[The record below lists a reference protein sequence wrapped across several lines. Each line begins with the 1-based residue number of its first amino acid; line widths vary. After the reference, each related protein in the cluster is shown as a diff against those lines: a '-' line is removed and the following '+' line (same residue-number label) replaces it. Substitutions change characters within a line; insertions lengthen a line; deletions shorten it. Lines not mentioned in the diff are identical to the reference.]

1 MRMGVNFID
10 MKPFTTRL
18 LPLLITIFTLF
29 SLSYARANGD
39 TITVDG
45 ITYVKVDEGQL
56 TIIGFDKDYGKVYHL
71 NRHIMVNRQEYT
83 VVNST
88 PLKALNIGRIDS
100 IAIPEFARDLV
111 MPSDLR
117 SMRNLRFLKISASAL
132 GDYKDYRL
140 IAKHLTG
147 ENSLLL
153 DFFTFPAWAM
163 QQDGVHY
170 TADGSTL
177 LFTGK
182 IEQSASFHCFYL
194 SERVKHIASYAIG
207 AVYSTT
213 FLVLPPSIISISPTQ
228 IKRERTIKK
237 AKRGLSVID
246 DGQKCIYFALRSCM
260 LPPENLRFDPLV
272 DLTDLDYEFQVP
284 FAVSPSEE
292 AAGLH
297 YSPWALK
304 TPIEWRSN
312 PLFPPLRIDVYTK
325 PHRLKLT
332 INRAIETSPY
342 DKYREWDLAAP
353 IMRTVTKDTTLFSR
367 KFEYYKL
374 EPLPNADQRFL
385 GFTLLKDNLVP
396 KDTIRTSSEMCLG
409 IGRVMIAPKY
419 ANVDEYVE
427 GFDYIIS
434 SDRKTLK
441 WWKNLPDDKDIAHLR
456 VPSVTRCGA
465 NYLNTP
471 PTSGSYAFPAQ
482 LTQIGP
488 RAVSNIDNLREL
500 TIDHNLTLEKS
511 SLAGC
516 SQLQIICLLNDQPFP
531 ENAIRD
537 AFFPDPVPS
546 NLILVV
552 PKEKQA
558 IWKDVRDKLGAP
570 LKDIPPV
577 VKLLNKKAKEAS
589 MRILWKKS
597 IHAAQWNE
605 VVADSIE
612 LPALAPFKVDFTPL
626 PVFDFD
632 SICLLPDGSPFDY
645 RDTTL
650 ATQDLVFAPKCHL
663 VQYPVCFSSFLH
675 GSMRILKAA
684 DSAMLDSGSLV
695 TRHTRIVLKAS
706 PAQHYRFARFTVN
719 GQSVMQNPYIK
730 TTRSPLNIVA
740 FFKPILHNISFD
752 NQNESPW
759 TVLDSAGVPVPSYV
773 NAKGEI
779 SFDSI
784 AENQHYTFIPK
795 PQPGHKIRHAYVNGS
810 PFRSAD
816 TTLTVM
822 GPLTLSA
829 STEAKTCFVNIPD
842 LDIYGNITLQLPSGS
857 PVEPN
862 TCIPWGETLLIN
874 ANINKRYFSFKSFVI
889 NGVFYEK
896 ESMTLKAEMDTITI
910 DLVAEPINFTVYI
923 EPDDRFH
930 VLFSSPMQVARDA
943 EDDGLWGVL
952 PDQPITIALNAM
964 PGWVVESMEFVW
976 DGFDKESFQGAY
988 KECSVKAN
996 LTVHPK
1002 LFRVFYHITLPSRK
1016 KAGTVRAYNQQLK
1029 EIKASTKL
1037 SFGDSITILPEAGQ
1051 GYALKSLS
1059 INGTIVPPRQT
1070 IIVVTGN
1077 ITVSALFD
1085 KVTHKKSDSLI
1096 VENDSTTLRYAGN
1109 AKLDTI
1115 DFDHLQ
1121 PLVNVATIAAEAF
1134 AYNPCITTAF
1144 ITGKVQTIESRAF
1157 FGCNNLRTV
1166 IIGKA
1171 VRYIGAQAFAGTDQ
1185 LEVIDILQ
1193 TNPDSLVLDPAI
1205 LQQTRG
1211 ADPHYVFRVPNES
1224 YDAFR
1229 THPKWQH
1236 VTIVPQTVE
1245 WTFILE
1251 SSDFQL
1257 NVTLFDFN
1265 GKQQQFVITQG
1276 ESPLTLPGGSHVAI
1290 ASASSAAQTILR
1302 IAMGDAA
1309 TALPC
1314 ENRALKDLSITVLQ
1328 HETNEKKTG
1337 FSHGKQFKPLVQVA
1351 PNPTQSTLSIIPVQ
1365 YSTTLRYVLYNVRGT
1380 AVANGVVDN
1389 AAMALLN
1396 VNNLVPGVYIL
1407 CVENEKE
1414 VQTLRIIKW

>member
-1 MRMGVNFID
+1 
-10 MKPFTTRL
+10 MKPFTARL
-18 LPLLITIFTLF
+18 LPMLITIFTLS

-45 ITYVKVDEGQL
+45 IIYKKVDEGQL
-56 TIIGFDKDYGKVYHL
+56 TIIGFDRDYGKVYHL
-71 NRHIMVNRQEYT
+71 NRHVTVNRLEYT

-88 PLKALNIGRIDS
+88 PLKALNIGSIDS

-111 MPSDLR
+111 VPSDLR
-117 SMRNLRFLKISASAL
+117 SMRRLRFLKISASAL
-132 GDYKDYRL
+132 GDYEDYRL

-147 ENSLLL
+147 ENSILL

-163 QQDGVHY
+163 QQNGVHY

-182 IEQSASFHCFYL
+182 IEESASFRCFYL
-194 SERVKHIASYAIG
+194 PGRVKHIAPYAIG
-207 AVYSTT
+207 AVYSAL
-213 FLVLPPSIISISPTQ
+213 FLVLPPSIVSISPTQ
-228 IKRERTIKK
+228 IKRERPLKK
-237 AKRGLSVID
+237 AKLGLSVIS
-246 DGQKCIYFALRSCM
+246 DGQKCIYFAPSSCL
-260 LPPENLRFDPLV
+260 LPPDNIRFDPLV
-272 DLTDLDYEFQVP
+272 DSTDPDYEFQVP

-292 AAGLH
+292 AVGIH
-297 YSPWALK
+297 HSTWAQN
-304 TPIEWRSN
+304 TPIEWRMS
-312 PLFPPLRIDVYTK
+312 PISLPAYIEVYAK

-332 INRAIETSPY
+332 INRAIDATRYARKKWELGGPST
-342 DKYREWDLAAP
+342 K
-353 IMRTVTKDTTLFSR
+353 TVTKDTTLSAK

-374 EPLPNADQRFL
+374 EPLPSVDQRFL
-385 GFTLLKDNLVP
+385 GFTILKDNLAP
-396 KDTIRTSSEMCLG
+396 KDTIRTSSEFCLG
-409 IGRVMIAPKY
+409 FGRVKIAPQY
-419 ANVDEYVE
+419 ANADEYVA
-427 GFDYIIS
+427 GFDYILS
-434 SDRKTLK
+434 SDKKTLK
-441 WWKNLPDDKDIAHLR
+441 WWKNLPDDKDITHLR
-456 VPSVTRCGA
+456 IPSVTRCGA

-500 TIDHNLTLEKS
+500 TIDHDLTLEKS

-516 SQLQIICLLNDQPFP
+516 SQLQIIRLLNDQPFP

-570 LKDIPPV
+570 LKDIPSV

-589 MRILWKKS
+589 MRVLWKES
-597 IHAAQWNE
+597 IHAAQWNK

-612 LPALAPFKVDFTPL
+612 LPALASFKVDFTPL
-626 PVFDFD
+626 PIFDFD
-632 SICLLPDGSPFDY
+632 SICTLPDGSSFDY
-645 RDTTL
+645 RDTLL

-663 VQYPVCFSSFLH
+663 VQYPVRFSSFLH
-675 GSMRILKAA
+675 GSMRILTAA

-730 TTRSPLNIVA
+730 PTRSPLNIVA

-773 NAKGEI
+773 NARGEI

-784 AENQHYTFIPK
+784 AENQSYTFIPK
-795 PQPGHKIRHAYVNGS
+795 PQPGRKIRHAYVNGS

-822 GPLTLSA
+822 GPITLSA
-829 STEAKTCFVNIPD
+829 STGAKTCFVNIPD
-842 LDIYGNITLQLPSGS
+842 PDIYGNITLQLPSGS

-862 TCIPWGETLLIN
+862 TRIPWGETLLIN
-874 ANINKRYFSFKSFVI
+874 ANINKRYFSFKSFVV

-896 ESMTLKAEMDTITI
+896 ESMTLKAETDTITI
-910 DLVAEPINFTVYI
+910 DLLAEPINFTVYV
-923 EPDDRFH
+923 EPDDRFD
-930 VLFSSPMQVARDA
+930 VTVSSPMQVARDA

-952 PDQPITIALNAM
+952 PDQPITIALNAK
-964 PGWVVESMEFVW
+964 PGWVVESMEFAW

-1002 LFRVFYHITLPSRK
+1002 LSRVFYHITLPSKK
-1016 KAGTVRAYNQQLK
+1016 KAGTVIAYNKQLK

-1037 SFGDSITILPEAGQ
+1037 SYGDSITILPEAGQ

-1085 KVTHKKSDSLI
+1085 KVTHNKSDSLI

-1115 DFDHLQ
+1115 DFDHFQ

-1134 AYNPCITTAF
+1134 AYNSCITTAF
-1144 ITGKVQTIESRAF
+1144 ITGNVQTIESRAF

-1166 IIGKA
+1166 IIGTA

-1193 TNPDSLVLDPAI
+1193 TNPDLLVLDPAI

-1236 VTIVPQTVE
+1236 VTIVPQTVD

-1257 NVTLFDFN
+1257 NVTFFDFN

-1276 ESPLTLPGGSHVAI
+1276 ESTLTLPGGSHVAI

-1302 IAMGDAA
+1302 VAMGDAA

-1337 FSHGKQFKPLVQVA
+1337 FSLGKEYKTLVQVA
-1351 PNPTQSTLSIIPVQ
+1351 PNPTQSTLSISPVQ
-1365 YSTTLRYVLYNVRGT
+1365 YSTTLRYALYNVRGT

-1389 AAMALLN
+1389 AAMVLLN

>member
-1 MRMGVNFID
+1 MRMWINFID
-10 MKPFTTRL
+10 MKLFSTRL
-18 LPLLITIFTLF
+18 LPLLITLLILS
-29 SLSYARANGD
+29 SLSYAHASGD
-39 TITVDG
+39 NITVDG
-45 ITYVKVDEGQL
+45 IIYKKVDEGQL
-56 TIIGFDKDYGKVYHL
+56 TIVGFDKNYGKVYHL
-71 NRHIMVNRQEYT
+71 NRHIMVNGQEYT

-88 PLKALNIGRIDS
+88 PLKALNIGSIDS
-100 IAIPEFARDLV
+100 IAIPEFATDLV

-117 SMRNLRFLKISASAL
+117 SMRSLKFLKISASAL

-147 ENSLLL
+147 ENSILL

-163 QQDGVHY
+163 QQNGVHY

-182 IEQSASFHCFYL
+182 IEKSAPYHCFYL
-194 SERVKHIASYAIG
+194 PERVKHIAPYAIG
-207 AVYSTT
+207 AVYSAL

-228 IKRERTIKK
+228 IKRESPVTK
-237 AKRGLSVID
+237 AKRGLSVIE

-260 LPPENLRFDPLV
+260 LPPESLRFDSAIGMP
-272 DLTDLDYEFQVP
+272 DPDYEFQVP

-297 YSPWALK
+297 SSPWALK
-304 TPIEWRSN
+304 TPIEWR
-312 PLFPPLRIDVYTK
+312 RISLSSTLSIGVYTNSQ
-325 PHRLKLT
+325 RLKLT
-332 INRAIETSPY
+332 INKATEAP
-342 DKYREWDLAAP
+342 KYESRKWNLRGP
-353 IMRTVTKDTTLFSR
+353 FLRTVTKDTLIYST
-367 KFEYYKL
+367 FEYCKF
-374 EPLPNADQRFL
+374 EPLPNANKRFL
-385 GFTLLKDNLVP
+385 GFTFLKDNLTP
-396 KDTIRTSSEMCLG
+396 EDTIRTSSELCLG
-409 IGRVMIAPKY
+409 IGRAKIAPQY
-419 ANVDEYVE
+419 ASVDEYVK
-427 GFDYIIS
+427 GFDYILS
-434 SDRKTLK
+434 SDNKTLK

-456 VPSVTRCGA
+456 IPAVTRCGA

-488 RAVSNIDNLREL
+488 RAVSNIRNLREL

-516 SQLQIICLLNDQPFP
+516 SQLQIIRLLNDQPFP

-537 AFFPDPVPS
+537 AFFPDAVPS

-589 MRILWKKS
+589 MQVLWKES
-597 IHAAQWNE
+597 IHATQWNE

-626 PVFDFD
+626 PTFNFD
-632 SICLLPDGSPFDY
+632 SICILPDGSSFDY
-645 RDTTL
+645 RDTLL
-650 ATQDLVFAPKCHL
+650 ATQDLAFAPKCHR
-663 VQYPVCFSSFLH
+663 VQYPVRFSSFLH
-675 GSMRILKAA
+675 GSMRILTAA

-695 TRHTRIVLKAS
+695 TRHAKIVLKAS

-730 TTRSPLNIVA
+730 TTLSPLNIVA
-740 FFKPILHNISFD
+740 FFKPILHPVSLD

-773 NAKGEI
+773 NARGEI

-784 AENQHYTFIPK
+784 AENQSYTFIPK
-795 PQPGHKIRHAYVNGS
+795 PQPGHKIRQAYVNGS
-810 PFRSAD
+810 PFRCAD

-822 GPLTLSA
+822 GPITLSA
-829 STEAKTCFVNIPD
+829 STEPKTCFVNVPD
-842 LDIYGNITLQLPSGS
+842 PDIYGNITLKLPSGS

-862 TCIPWGETLLIN
+862 TCIPWGETLLVSS
-874 ANINKRYFSFKSFVI
+874 NINKRYFSFKSFVI

-896 ESMTLKAEMDTITI
+896 ESITLKAETDTITI
-910 DLVAEPINFTVYI
+910 DLLAEPINYIVYV
-923 EPDDRFH
+923 EPDNRFD
-930 VLFSSPMQVARDA
+930 VSVSSPMQVARDA

-952 PDQPITIALNAM
+952 PDQPITIALNAKH
-964 PGWVVESMEFVW
+964 GWVVESMEFAW

-996 LTVHPK
+996 LTVYPK
-1002 LFRVFYHITLPSRK
+1002 LSRVFYHITLPSKK
-1016 KAGTVRAYNQQLK
+1016 KAGTVIAYNQQLK

-1037 SFGDSITILPEAGQ
+1037 SYGDSITILPEAGQ

-1085 KVTHKKSDSLI
+1085 KVTLKKSDSLI
-1096 VENDSTTLRYAGN
+1096 VENHDATLRYAGN

-1115 DFDHLQ
+1115 DFDHFQ
-1121 PLVNVATIAAEAF
+1121 PLVNVATIAAEAV
-1134 AYNPCITTAF
+1134 AYNPYITTAF
-1144 ITGKVQTIESRAF
+1144 ITGNVQTIESRAF

-1171 VRYIGAQAFAGTDQ
+1171 VRYIGAQAFAATDQ

-1236 VTIVPQTVE
+1236 VTIVPQTVD
-1245 WTFILE
+1245 WTFILA

-1276 ESPLTLPGGSHVAI
+1276 ESTLTLPGGSHVAI

-1309 TALPC
+1309 TVLPC

-1337 FSHGKQFKPLVQVA
+1337 SSHGKQFKTLVQVA
-1351 PNPTQSTLSIIPVQ
+1351 PNPTQSTLSITPVQ
-1365 YSTTLRYVLYNVRGT
+1365 YSTPLRYVLYNVRGT
-1380 AVANGVVDN
+1380 AIANGVVDN
-1389 AAMALLN
+1389 AAMVLLN
-1396 VNNLVPGVYIL
+1396 VNYLVPGVYIL
-1407 CVENEKE
+1407 RVETEKE
-1414 VQTLRIIKW
+1414 LQTLRVIKR

>member
-10 MKPFTTRL
+10 MKPFTARL
-18 LPLLITIFTLF
+18 LPLLITIYTLF
-29 SLSYARANGD
+29 PLSYARANGD
-39 TITVDG
+39 IITVDG
-45 ITYVKVDEGQL
+45 ITYKKVDEGQL

-71 NRHIMVNRQEYT
+71 NRHVTVNRQEYT

-88 PLKALNIGRIDS
+88 PLKALNIGSIDS

-117 SMRNLRFLKISASAL
+117 AMSNLRFLKVSASAL

-147 ENSLLL
+147 KHPILL
-153 DFFTFPAWAM
+153 DFFTFPSWAT

-170 TADGSTL
+170 SADGSTL

-182 IEQSASFHCFYL
+182 IEKSASFHCFYL
-194 SERVKHIASYAIG
+194 PERVKHIAPYAIG
-207 AVYSTT
+207 AVYSTL
-213 FLVLPPSIISISPTQ
+213 FLVLSPSIISISPTQ
-228 IKRERTIKK
+228 IKRERPVKK
-237 AKRGLSVID
+237 DNLGLSVID
-246 DGQKCIYFALRSCM
+246 DRQKCIYFALRSCM
-260 LPPENLRFDPLV
+260 LPPDNIRFDPLV
-272 DLTDLDYEFQVP
+272 DSTDSDYEFQVP

-292 AAGLH
+292 AAELH
-297 YSPWALK
+297 HSPWALK
-304 TPIEWRSN
+304 TQIEWRGIPISSH
-312 PLFPPLRIDVYTK
+312 LRIDVYTK

-332 INRAIETSPY
+332 INGAIAASPY
-342 DKYREWDLAAP
+342 TSKNWDLAAP
-353 IMRTVTKDTTLFSR
+353 IMRTVTKDTTLSSR

-385 GFTLLKDNLVP
+385 GFTILKDNLEP
-396 KDTIRTSSEMCLG
+396 KDTIRTSSEFCLG
-409 IGRVMIAPKY
+409 IGRVKIAPQY
-419 ANVDEYVE
+419 ANVDEYVA
-427 GFDYIIS
+427 GFDYVLS
-434 SDRKTLK
+434 SDKKTLK

-456 VPSVTRCGA
+456 IPSVTRCGA

-488 RAVSNIDNLREL
+488 RAVSNIGNLREL
-500 TIDHNLTLEKS
+500 TIDHDLTLEKS

-516 SQLQIICLLNDQPFP
+516 SQLQIIRLLNDQPFP

-552 PKEKQA
+552 PKENQA

-589 MRILWKKS
+589 MCVLWKES
-597 IHAAQWNE
+597 IHAVQWNK

-632 SICLLPDGSPFDY
+632 SICMLPDGSSFDY
-645 RDTTL
+645 RDTIL
-650 ATQDLVFAPKCHL
+650 ATQDLAFAPKCHL
-663 VQYPVCFSSFLH
+663 VQYPVRFSSFLH
-675 GSMRILKAA
+675 GSMRIQTAA

-730 TTRSPLNIVA
+730 TTLSPLNIVA
-740 FFKPILHNISFD
+740 FFKPILHLISFD

-759 TVLDSAGVPVPSYV
+759 TVLDSAGVPVPSYANV
-773 NAKGEI
+773 KGEI

-784 AENQHYTFIPK
+784 AENQSYTFIPK
-795 PQPGHKIRHAYVNGS
+795 PQPGHKFRHAYVNGS

-822 GPLTLSA
+822 GPITLSA

-842 LDIYGNITLQLPSGS
+842 PDIYGNITLQLPSGS

-874 ANINKRYFSFKSFVI
+874 ANINKRYFSFKRFIV
-889 NGVFYEK
+889 NGVRYEK
-896 ESMTLKAEMDTITI
+896 ESMTLKAETDTITI
-910 DLVAEPINFTVYI
+910 ELLAEPINFTVYV
-923 EPDDRFH
+923 EPDDRFY
-930 VLFSSPMQVARDA
+930 VSLSSPMQVARDA

-964 PGWVVESMEFVW
+964 HGWVVESMEFVW

-1002 LFRVFYHITLPSRK
+1002 LSRVFYHITLPSRK
-1016 KAGTVRAYNQQLK
+1016 KAGTVIAYNQQLK

-1085 KVTHKKSDSLI
+1085 KVTHNKSDSLI

-1121 PLVNVATIAAEAF
+1121 PLVSVATIAAEAF

-1144 ITGKVQTIESRAF
+1144 ITGNVQTIESRAF

-1166 IIGKA
+1166 IIGTA

-1302 IAMGDAA
+1302 VAMGDAA

-1337 FSHGKQFKPLVQVA
+1337 FSLGKEYKTLVQVA
-1351 PNPTQSTLSIIPVQ
+1351 PNPTQSTLSITPVQ
-1365 YSTTLRYVLYNVRGT
+1365 YSTTLRYALYNVQGT

-1389 AAMALLN
+1389 AAMVLLN
-1396 VNNLVPGVYIL
+1396 VNNLVSGVYIL

>member
-1 MRMGVNFID
+1 MGVNFID
-10 MKPFTTRL
+10 MKPFTARL

-45 ITYVKVDEGQL
+45 ITYKKVDEGQL
-56 TIIGFDKDYGKVYHL
+56 TIIGFDKDYGKVYNL
-71 NRHIMVNRQEYT
+71 NRHVTVDRQEYT

-88 PLKALNIGRIDS
+88 PLKALDIESIDS

-117 SMRNLRFLKISASAL
+117 AMSNLRFLKVSASAL

-147 ENSLLL
+147 KNSILL

-170 TADGSTL
+170 SADGSTL

-182 IEQSASFHCFYL
+182 IEESASFHCFYL
-194 SERVKHIASYAIG
+194 PERVKHIAPYAIG
-207 AVYSTT
+207 AVYSTL

-228 IKRERTIKK
+228 IKRESPIKK

-246 DGQKCIYFALRSCM
+246 NGQKCIYFALRSCM

-272 DLTDLDYEFQVP
+272 DSTDLDYEFQVP

-297 YSPWALK
+297 SSPWALK
-304 TPIEWRSN
+304 TQIEWRGIPISSH
-312 PLFPPLRIDVYTK
+312 LRIDVYTK

-332 INRAIETSPY
+332 INGAIEASPY
-342 DKYREWDLAAP
+342 TSKNWDLAAP
-353 IMRTVTKDTTLFSR
+353 IMRTVTKDTTLSSR

-374 EPLPNADQRFL
+374 EPLPNAGQRFL

-396 KDTIRTSSEMCLG
+396 KDTIRTSGELCLG
-409 IGRVMIAPKY
+409 IGSVMIAPKY

-427 GFDYIIS
+427 GFDYILS
-434 SDRKTLK
+434 SDKKTLK

-456 VPSVTRCGA
+456 IPSVTRCGA

-516 SQLQIICLLNDQPFP
+516 SQLQIIRLLNDQPFP

-537 AFFPDPVPS
+537 AFFPDPVPF

-577 VKLLNKKAKEAS
+577 VKLLNKKAKETS
-589 MRILWKKS
+589 MHVLWKES
-597 IHAAQWNE
+597 IHATQWNKVE
-605 VVADSIE
+605 ADSVE
-612 LPALAPFKVDFTPL
+612 LPALAPFKVDFAPL
-626 PVFDFD
+626 PAFDFD
-632 SICLLPDGSPFDY
+632 SICMLPDGSPFDY
-645 RDTTL
+645 RDTIL
-650 ATQDLVFAPKCHL
+650 ATQDIVFAPKCHL
-663 VQYPVCFSSFLH
+663 VQYPVRFSSFLH
-675 GSMRILKAA
+675 GSMRILTAA
-684 DSAMLDSGSLV
+684 DSVMLDSGSLV

-730 TTRSPLNIVA
+730 ATLSPLNIVA
-740 FFKPILHNISFD
+740 FFKPILHHISFD
-752 NQNESPW
+752 NQNESTW

-773 NAKGEI
+773 NANGEI

-822 GPLTLSA
+822 GPITLSA
-829 STEAKTCFVNIPD
+829 STEPKTCFVNIPD
-842 LDIYGNITLQLPSGS
+842 PDIYGNITLQLPSGS

-874 ANINKRYFSFKSFVI
+874 ANINKRYFSFKSFVV

-896 ESMTLKAEMDTITI
+896 ESMTLKVEMDTITI
-910 DLVAEPINFTVYI
+910 DLLAEPINFTVYI
-923 EPDDRFH
+923 EPDDRFY
-930 VLFSSPMQVARDA
+930 VSLSSPMQVARDA

-1002 LFRVFYHITLPSRK
+1002 LSQVFYHITLPSRK
-1016 KAGTVRAYNQQLK
+1016 KAGTVIAYNQQLK

-1134 AYNPCITTAF
+1134 AYNPRITTAF
-1144 ITGKVQTIESRAF
+1144 ITGNVQTIESRAF

-1337 FSHGKQFKPLVQVA
+1337 FSLGKQFKTLVQVA
-1351 PNPTQSTLSIIPVQ
+1351 PNPTRSTLSVIPVQ
-1365 YSTTLRYVLYNVRGT
+1365 YSIPLRYVLYNVRGT